1 MKLLMSGWMLVAGID
16 THSQA
21 LLKPLISYQGVLKD
35 GTGNAVPAGNKNII
49 FRIYDESGTLLWAE
63 SQSVAIDAN
72 GLFNVA
78 LGSGMRTQ
86 DVLPPSVTDLS
97 KVFTQIGSSPLD
109 QRYLELQ
116 VDDGSSAIAPRQQFL
131 AAPYAFGVANIDH
144 AEGPFLVDGILTASS
159 DADVKGGLKVEQT
172 ATVGV
177 LQLPAP
183 PGGDPFK
190 ISPGTSSPVTAYMDI
205 GDGPGWVMHMRGTGS
220 NVISFANDGRIGI
233 KQPSPAVELDV
244 NGTIKATSLNVS
256 GTTIGPGVP
265 SVSTSGGIQARG
277 GEPGVF
283 GASNNGYAFHG
294 NGGDNDSGVF
304 STTDGR
310 VSLYAN
316 SAERLIVDASTGLS
330 FINLPHS
337 DTKHS
342 LNYDPDTGLISRD
355 GSSRRF
361 KENIRP
367 LADDFHRLLDAEPK
381 TYTRPGKPDRW
392 EIGYI
397 AEEIHDLGLT
407 RLVAYDKEGRP
418 DGVIYAKV
426 CLYLAQIARDQEHK
440 LLAQQEVIAGLE
452 ERLSRL
458 EKQVVESKASKA
470 GLINLNTAAQP

>member
-1 MKLLMSGWMLVAGID
+1 MIEPHPTRAPRRANAYLTGMKLLMSGWMLVAGID

-35 GTGNAVPAGNKNII
+35 GMGNAVPAGNKNII

-116 VDDGSSAIAPRQQFL
+116 VDDGSLAIAPRQQFL

-244 NGTIKATSLNVS
+244 NGTIQATNLVFK
-256 GTTIGPGVP
+256 GTKPFMVRSYKFFTDITSHDTGVATNAYVAVVGGFNAVGQYF
-265 SVSTSGGIQARG
+265 SDSTDDPKNTAILAFQA
-277 GEPGVF
+277 
-283 GASNNGYAFHG
+283 
-294 NGGDNDSGVF
+294 
-304 STTDGR
+304 
-310 VSLYAN
+310 YAN
-316 SAERLIVDASTGLS
+316 TTTGTWYVQANAVLHGYSNSRIEVVFIRRDWVD
-330 FINLPHS
+330 
-337 DTKHS
+337 
-342 LNYDPDTGLISRD
+342 
-355 GSSRRF
+355 
-361 KENIRP
+361 
-367 LADDFHRLLDAEPK
+367 
-381 TYTRPGKPDRW
+381 
-392 EIGYI
+392 
-397 AEEIHDLGLT
+397 
-407 RLVAYDKEGRP
+407 
-418 DGVIYAKV
+418 
-426 CLYLAQIARDQEHK
+426 DQ
-440 LLAQQEVIAGLE
+440 
-452 ERLSRL
+452 R
-458 EKQVVESKASKA
+458 
-470 GLINLNTAAQP
+470 TP